1 MKTIDLRSDTVT
13 RPTPAMRRAM
23 AKAEV
28 GDDFYRDDPTVRALE
43 ERAAALLGKPA
54 AMLVLSGTMGNLV
67 SLLAST
73 QKGDAILVAE
83 NSHIF
88 VNEAGNLA
96 AVGGLLPAIVSD
108 PNGLSRPDQITAALR
123 AKSVLY
129 APLSLA
135 CIENT
140 HNAAGGRCLGPE
152 ETDAICATAH
162 ANGLRVHLDG
172 ARIFNAAV
180 ALGVPASRLAHEVD
194 SVSFCLTKGLGCPVG
209 AMVVGAQA
217 FIDRARHWRQMVGGG
232 MRQAGIF
239 AAAGL
244 IALDTMI
251 ERLAEDHANAR
262 RLAEILQEC
271 GFRLTFDA
279 VATNMVFVEIPQRII
294 APGALVQALKAEG
307 VLVNAP
313 RGRRLRFVTHVDVPA
328 AVILEAGRRIARAVE
343 AATPTIRQ
351 VG

>member
-1 MKTIDLRSDTVT
+1 M
-13 RPTPAMRRAM
+13 
-23 AKAEV
+23 
-28 GDDFYRDDPTVRALE
+28 
-43 ERAAALLGKPA
+43 
-54 AMLVLSGTMGNLV
+54 
-67 SLLAST
+67 
-73 QKGDAILVAE
+73 
-83 NSHIF
+83 
-88 VNEAGNLA
+88 
-96 AVGGLLPAIVSD
+96 
-108 PNGLSRPDQITAALR
+108 
-123 AKSVLY
+123 
-129 APLSLA
+129 
-135 CIENT
+135 
-140 HNAAGGRCLGPE
+140 
-152 ETDAICATAH
+152 
-162 ANGLRVHLDG
+162 
-172 ARIFNAAV
+172 

-244 IALDTMI
+244 VALDTMI

-279 VATNMVFVEIPQRII
+279 VATNMVFVEIPQRIT
-294 APGALVQALKAEG
+294 APDALVQALKAEG

-313 RGRRLRFVTHVDVPA
+313 RGRRLRFVTHVDAPA

-343 AATPTIRQ
+343 AATPTTRQ

>member
-108 PNGLSRPDQITAALR
+108 PNGLSRPDQITAAVR

-140 HNAAGGRCLGPE
+140 HNAAGG
-152 ETDAICATAH
+152 
-162 ANGLRVHLDG
+162 
-172 ARIFNAAV
+172 
-180 ALGVPASRLAHEVD
+180 
-194 SVSFCLTKGLGCPVG
+194 
-209 AMVVGAQA
+209 
-217 FIDRARHWRQMVGGG
+217 
-232 MRQAGIF
+232 
-239 AAAGL
+239 
-244 IALDTMI
+244 
-251 ERLAEDHANAR
+251 
-262 RLAEILQEC
+262 
-271 GFRLTFDA
+271 
-279 VATNMVFVEIPQRII
+279 
-294 APGALVQALKAEG
+294 
-307 VLVNAP
+307 
-313 RGRRLRFVTHVDVPA
+313 
-328 AVILEAGRRIARAVE
+328 
-343 AATPTIRQ
+343 
-351 VG
+351 